1 MKNKLI
7 RILLVLIALISLLAG
22 GIYFFRKELIRN
34 YTPGIE
40 QIGKLEIVVDDDT
53 TYIQTKLLITNKSAI
68 SIGVDTITYKISLFN
83 KIYLDNKKFVGM
95 KLPANGVDT
104 IDFSLKIPYR
114 IILQDLKRARKES
127 DSASYSIFVSLQYST
142 LLGNSV
148 LPIHKEAKL
157 KLPQPPELELV
168 GVEYQKIRL
177 RYIRAKATIKITNH
191 GPITLSIK
199 KMNYT
204 MLVSKQGKLS
214 GDFNQTIKI
223 KPYSETLVSLPIYI
237 TLKNS
242 VKTAFQVLLNKDN
255 YAYQFILRATLEP
268 SNPQNK
274 PIQIH
279 LTKNGRMELKK

>member
-1 MKNKLI
+1 MKNKSA
-7 RILLVLIALISLLAG
+7 RILLVVIIMLCMLGA
-22 GIYFFRKELIRN
+22 GIYFFRVKLIAN
-34 YTPGIE
+34 YIPGIE
-40 QIGKLEIVVDDDT
+40 QIGKLEIKVDDDT
-53 TYIQTKLLITNKSAI
+53 SYIQTKLLITNNSAI
-68 SIGVDTITYKISLFN
+68 SIAVDPITYKISLFN
-83 KIYLDNKKFVGM
+83 KIYLDNKKYIGM

-114 IILQDLKRARKES
+114 IILQDLKKARKES

-168 GVEYQKIRL
+168 GVDYQKIRL

-242 VKTAFQVLLNKDN
+242 IKTAFQVLLNKDN
-255 YAYQFILRATLEP
+255 YAYQFTLMATLEP
-268 SNPQNK
+268 SNPKKK

-279 LTKNGRMELKK
+279 LTKNGLMELKK